1 MRLQATD
8 AQVIGLANAGSDTVN
23 AIKQA
28 QEFGLTRGGRKQLA
42 GLFLNLSDVHALG
55 LAVAHGLL
63 MTQGFYWNL
72 DNETRAFSQR
82 YYARQHVMPSQGP
95 AGVYSA
101 VMHY

>member
-1 MRLQATD
+1 M
-8 AQVIGLANAGSDTVN
+8 QVIGLANAGSDTIN
-23 AIKQA
+23 AFKQA
-28 QEFGLTRGGRKQLA
+28 EVGLAKNRKRLA

-82 YYARQHVMPSQGP
+82 YYARQHVMPAKVSNWFLFLAQHI
-95 AGVYSA
+95 A
-101 VMHY
+101 